1 MNCEEWC
8 KCTLSPY
15 VKCPYCK
22 KTPCKELDK
31 HRPNFWIKSGK
42 YDN

>member
-1 MNCEEWC
+1 MNCKEWC

-22 KTPCKELDK
+22 KIPCKKLGKVDK
-31 HRPNFWIKSGK
+31 NA
-42 YDN
+42 N